1 MEYSLRVAEFYPEP
15 GGQGKMRCIDDQG
28 ELFIGTARKVT
39 VGKTYRVE
47 VGEKRLG
54 SCYRNITTW
63 RDKKAE
69 VPR

>member
-15 GGQGKMRCIDDQG
+15 GGQEKMRCIDDQG
-28 ELFIGTARKVT
+28 ELFIGIARKVT

-54 SCYRNITTW
+54 NCYRNITSW
-63 RDKKAE
+63 LDQKLG
-69 VPR
+69 